1 MNPRPTAPPA
11 AGIVPAVPADQTE
24 ASIAADVLVILL
36 GDQFVPQRT
45 EVLRNARA
53 ALGLTVADLREAM
66 ARQEAGRRTF
76 DRTPLVPATD
86 VDRRPVIDLDPI
98 TEPEPEPDPAP
109 PAPPRRGTR
118 PPRPAKS
125 TRSAAAA
132 RLDLT
137 RGGFYLA
144 DGTYVSMLEATAA
157 QHRERAAWMLGL
169 TSVAAGF
176 AVFHDKCADLIEEQ
190 GVERLA
196 DLADELHPAAPT
208 TEITPVLGRRELTP

>member
-1 MNPRPTAPPA
+1 MNPRTAEPPA
-11 AGIVPAVPADQTE
+11 AGSVPAVPADQTE

-36 GDQFVPQRT
+36 GDQFVPRRT
-45 EVLRNARA
+45 EVLRNARE

-86 VDRRPVIDLDPI
+86 VDRRPVIDLEPVAA
-98 TEPEPEPDPAP
+98 PEPPAP

-132 RLDLT
+132 RLELT

-144 DGTYVSMLEATAA
+144 DGTYVSMLDATAA
-157 QHRERAAWMLGL
+157 QHRERSAWMLGL
-169 TSVAAGF
+169 TALAAGF
-176 AVFHDKCADLIEEQ
+176 AVFHDDCADLIEQQ

-196 DLADELHPAAPT
+196 DLDADLHPTPPAVD
-208 TEITPVLGRRELTP
+208 ITPIHKGRELTP